1 MACANIFSWVLGTEL
16 IPQKVAMAIASL
28 TTNPYV
34 LLLLINLLL
43 LLVGCFLEG
52 LAAIIILVPIL
63 LPLAQQAGI
72 APLHFGIVVVM
83 NLMIGLITPP
93 LGLCLFVVCSVSKV
107 DLIKLIRVNT
117 PFLLVEIAMLMIV
130 TYLPQIV
137 LFIPHV
143 FGYK

>member
-1 MACANIFSWVLGTEL
+1 
-16 IPQKVAMAIASL
+16 
-28 TTNPYV
+28 V

-117 PFLLVEIAMLMIV
+117 PFLVVEIGMLMIV
-130 TYLPQIV
+130 TYFPQIV
-137 LFIPHV
+137 LFIPHL